1 MQSINKHTNSG
12 DNFSPNSYYR
22 EVHPEFFSDTVVHYE
37 TPLTSELFDYKMSI
51 LSTKKMQSD
60 FESFIVAVAKRL
72 ITPNIKPQTGP
83 DGGGDGKVDAET
95 YEVSDDISDKWIA
108 TEETALGKEY
118 WAFAISCKK
127 EWKSKVTSD
136 IEKIINTNH

>member
-1 MQSINKHTNSG
+1 MQNANKQTNTG
-12 DNFSPNSYYR
+12 ETFSPNSYYR

-72 ITPNIKPQTGP
+72 ITPNIKPQSGP

-95 YEVSDDISDKWIA
+95 YEVSD
-108 TEETALGKEY
+108 E
-118 WAFAISCKK
+118 
-127 EWKSKVTSD
+127 
-136 IEKIINTNH
+136 